1 MNLSLILAAAWFIIA
16 NVIALIPSKRKHWPQ
31 AYVLIVVGV
40 PIFGFVTFQN
50 GPWIGLLV
58 LAGGQYPALACVLS
72 LALAEGEVL
81 TTVSILPRFFARNAY
96 EGHDKRRGLG

>member
-31 AYVLIVVGV
+31 AFVLIAVGV
-40 PIFGFVTFQN
+40 PILGFVTFQN

-58 LAGGQYPALACVLS
+58 LAGGI
-72 LALAEGEVL
+72 
-81 TTVSILPRFFARNAY
+81 SILRWPVFYLWRWLKAKF
-96 EGHDKRRGLG
+96 